1 MTRVKEK
8 DWLQEH
14 IKKCHVSIIFS
25 ILYTTH
31 FIFHLPQI
39 SIEMQLKLW
48 KKKKGETLTSTKSAQ
63 KGKKFS
69 WWRILLL
76 SVSIFWWKWKSDK
89 KNGEA
94 SSVSHYF
101 CGRKGIFRRQKE
113 LWNFDF
119 QWIIIV
125 RVINSKSELKI
136 WWNYK
141 GTSHT
146 IINSLLF
153 FISNERRGRGFS

>member
-1 MTRVKEK
+1 MPRVNNFFN
-8 DWLQEH
+8 
-14 IKKCHVSIIFS
+14 S
-25 ILYTTH
+25 LYNP
-31 FIFHLPQI
+31 FYLP
-39 SIEMQLKLW
+39 SSPNLHWNAIEAL